1 MGMIALRRWFAA
13 LLVWPLLAWSQ
24 TAPVT
29 PVRYELSQAIFHPV
43 VAEHGM
49 VATDHRLA
57 SEAGLR
63 MLRQGGNAVDA
74 AVAIGF
80 ALAVV
85 LPSAGNLG
93 GGGFMVIHEAA
104 SGRDIAVDFREMAPA
119 AARADMYLDAQGAVV
134 PQRSLYTHLAVGV
147 PGTVAG
153 LAHALARHG
162 TLPLPVVMAPAIR
175 LARQG
180 FPVSADLARMLEA
193 QRERLGAWPAA
204 RAIFFRAGR
213 PLAAGERLVQKDLAR
228 SLALIARQG
237 PRAFYQGDIGRRIA
251 AEMAHRGGLITL
263 ADLGRYRVV
272 ERAPVV
278 GSYRGYQIVSMPPPS
293 SGGTHIV
300 QMLNLLER
308 FPLAEYGAGSARTL
322 HLQAEAMKLAYAD
335 RAEWL
340 GDPDFGRVPVAGLT
354 SRAYA
359 DQLAR
364 GIDPDRARPAAE
376 IRPGRPQA
384 YESEQTTHYSVADR
398 HGNAVATT
406 YTLNL
411 AFGSGIVAAGTGIL
425 LNNEMDDFV
434 AKPGVPNAFGLVGG
448 AANAIAPG
456 KRPLSSMS
464 PTIVLKDGRP
474 WLVTGSP
481 GGSHIITATLQTL
494 IDSIDFVMNPAEAAA
509 APRVHHQWTPD
520 ELRVEKGISPDTL
533 ELLRAA
539 RPPGGDRSAHGSHPD
554 HPHRRRRLPGLFGP
568 AQPRCRHARL
578 LNKEQMP

>member
-1 MGMIALRRWFAA
+1 MGMIALRRWFTA

-24 TAPVT
+24 AAPVT

-180 FPVSADLARMLEA
+180 FPVSVDLARMLEA

-228 SLALIARQG
+228 SLTLIARQG
-237 PRAFYQGDIGRRIA
+237 PRAFYQGDIGHRIA

-494 IDSIDFVMNPAEAAA
+494 IDSIDFAMNPAEAAA

-533 ELLRAA
+533 ELLRQRGHRVVIGPPMGRIQTIRIDGGGFQGYSDPRSPDAA
-539 RPPGGDRSAHGSHPD
+539 TLGY
-554 HPHRRRRLPGLFGP
+554 
-568 AQPRCRHARL
+568 
-578 LNKEQMP
+578 